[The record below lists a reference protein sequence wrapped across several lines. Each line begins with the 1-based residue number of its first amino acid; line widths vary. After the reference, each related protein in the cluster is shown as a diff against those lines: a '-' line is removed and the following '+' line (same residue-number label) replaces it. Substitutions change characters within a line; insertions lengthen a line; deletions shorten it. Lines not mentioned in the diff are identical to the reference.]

1 MIMTFK
7 DIIKRDIKNIFLNVS
22 EFAAPHVINGES
34 ITAVVD
40 ENSLNDDVVLRLSG
54 DTQRKAPGLYGGITT
69 IYISKEDFRKPKPGA
84 ALELDG
90 RSYTVIT
97 AADSGGMYV
106 IKVQRTG
113 GR

>member
-1 MIMTFK
+1 MIFK
-7 DIIKRDIKNIFLNVS
+7 DIVKRDVKNIFLNVS
-22 EFAAPHVINGES
+22 EFASPHVINGKS

-40 ENSLNDDVVLRLSG
+40 ENSLNDDAVLSLSG
-54 DTQRKAPGLYGGITT
+54 EAQRKAPGLYGGTTT
-69 IYISKEDFRKPKPGA
+69 IYVSKEDFRKPKPGS

-90 RSYTVIT
+90 RSYTVIS